1 MPKRLLNRTDGN
13 WHWDFVA
20 LSAIWGSSFMFT
32 QTVSQDLG
40 PTVATFA
47 RVGIATLFLLPLL
60 LAKGHARLLLGIW
73 RHALFLGVFT
83 AVLPFFAYG
92 YALQLVTTTTASI
105 INATTPLFGAVIAWL
120 WLSDQLDRNRVAG
133 LFLGFVGVCA
143 LILSQTHGKEHGQS
157 DLLGTLICLLAPAS
171 YGFAASYSKKYLKNV
186 PSMVQ
191 ATASQLGGTVVIAP
205 VIPWAWPDHVPAPST
220 WGAMFMLGI
229 VCSGIAYLLFY
240 RIIALAGP
248 ARALTVTFAIP
259 LFAAVYGLMLLN
271 ESLGPATIGSA
282 SAIILGI
289 TLATG
294 LWQPM
299 QKNSLE

>member
-83 AVLPFFAYG
+83 AALPFFAYG
-92 YALQLVTTTTASI
+92 YALQWVSTTTASI
-105 INATTPLFGAVIAWL
+105 INATTPLFGAIIAWV
-120 WLSDQLDRNRVAG
+120 WLSDRLDRNRTAG
-133 LFLGFVGVCA
+133 LALGFFGVCA
-143 LILSQTHGKEHGQS
+143 LILSQANGATRVHS

-171 YGFAASYSKKYLKNV
+171 YGLSAAYSKKFLNHV

-191 ATASQLGGTVVIAP
+191 ATASQFGGTVVIAP
-205 VIPWAWPDHVPAPST
+205 IALWAWPSHAPATGT
-220 WGAMFMLGI
+220 WGAMLMLGI

-259 LFAAVYGLMLLN
+259 LFAAAYGLLLLN
-271 ESLGPATIGSA
+271 ESLNAATIGSA
-282 SAIILGI
+282 SVIILGI

-299 QKNSLE
+299 HAK